1 VTIELSA
8 YHEKSLDLMMGVYNK
23 AVLPLVEDLRL
34 RVQDVK
40 VKYPPSWELGGS
52 AFGMV
57 SWALAGDHRID

>member
-1 VTIELSA
+1 LRA
-8 YHEKSLDLMMGVYNK
+8 YHEKYLDLMMGVYNK

-52 AFGMV
+52 AF
-57 SWALAGDHRID
+57 